1 MKFFRYHT
9 NSCSCFILHFCYI
22 FRSNAYL
29 NEVANRRKNRSFFSP
44 VMIGLCCLGGFFV
57 CCGSLGAY
65 FKCKDDYYARQRQNY
80 ARQREEINYR
90 SGAGLQ
96 PLQGVTTTTN
106 TSSVQREGASPPSHV
121 TAPLLPEK
129 PPISPLSNENGSEL
143 PPSYATAM
151 AESS

>member
-1 MKFFRYHT
+1 MY
-9 NSCSCFILHFCYI
+9 SCSWSILYFYSC
-22 FRSNAYL
+22 RSNAYL

-65 FKCKDDYYARQRQNY
+65 FKCKDDYHARQRQNY

-106 TSSVQREGASPPSHV
+106 SSSAQREGAGLPSHV